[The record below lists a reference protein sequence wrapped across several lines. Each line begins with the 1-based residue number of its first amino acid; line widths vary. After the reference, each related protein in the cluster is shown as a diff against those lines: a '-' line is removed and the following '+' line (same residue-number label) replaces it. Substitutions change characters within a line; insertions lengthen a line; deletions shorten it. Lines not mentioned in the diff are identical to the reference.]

1 MSITY
6 HRAMKDRTKKEIA
19 QMKMNTLGKYIQEL
33 SAKLTEKGQELDEQ
47 ARHNLIL
54 RRVLWGSVALI
65 VIELAVIIGVM
76 K

>member
-1 MSITY
+1 
-6 HRAMKDRTKKEIA
+6 MKDRTKKEIA

-47 ARHNLIL
+47 ARHNRIL

-65 VIELAVIIGVM
+65 VIELTAIIGVM

>member
-1 MSITY
+1 MSITH

-19 QMKMNTLGKYIQEL
+19 QMKMNTLGRYIQEL

-47 ARHNLIL
+47 ARHNRIL

-65 VIELAVIIGVM
+65 VIELTVIIGVM

>member
-1 MSITY
+1 MSITM

-19 QMKMNTLGKYIQEL
+19 QMKLNTLGRYIQEL

-47 ARHNLIL
+47 ARHNKIL
-54 RRVLWGSVALI
+54 RRVLWGSVILI
-65 VIELAVIIGVM
+65 LAELGFIMGVM

>member
-1 MSITY
+1 
-6 HRAMKDRTKKEIA
+6 MKDRTKKEIA

-47 ARHNLIL
+47 ARHNRIL

-65 VIELAVIIGVM
+65 VIELTVIIGVM

>member
-1 MSITY
+1 
-6 HRAMKDRTKKEIA
+6 MKDRTKKEIA

>member
-1 MSITY
+1 
-6 HRAMKDRTKKEIA
+6 MKDRTKKEIA
-19 QMKMNTLGKYIQEL
+19 QMKLNTLGRYIQEL

-47 ARHNLIL
+47 ARHNRIL

-65 VIELAVIIGVM
+65 VAELAVIIGVM

>member
-1 MSITY
+1 MSITH

-19 QMKMNTLGKYIQEL
+19 QMQMNTLGKYIQEL

-47 ARHNLIL
+47 ARHNRIL

-65 VIELAVIIGVM
+65 VIELTVIIGVM

>member
-1 MSITY
+1 MSQTFQK
-6 HRAMKDRTKKEIA
+6 AMKDRTKKEIA

-47 ARHNLIL
+47 ARHNRIL

-65 VIELAVIIGVM
+65 VIELIVIIGVM

>member
-1 MSITY
+1 MSITH

-19 QMKMNTLGKYIQEL
+19 QMKMNTLGKYIQDL

-65 VIELAVIIGVM
+65 VIELTVIIGVM

>member
-1 MSITY
+1 MSQTLQK
-6 HRAMKDRTKKEIA
+6 AMKDRTKKEIA
-19 QMKMNTLGKYIQEL
+19 HMKMNTLGRYIQEL

-47 ARHNLIL
+47 ARHNRIL
-54 RRVLWGSVALI
+54 RRVLWCSVALI

>member
-1 MSITY
+1 
-6 HRAMKDRTKKEIA
+6 MKDRTKKEIA

-47 ARHNLIL
+47 ARHNKIL
-54 RRVLWGSVALI
+54 RRVLWGSVILI
-65 VIELAVIIGVM
+65 LAELGFIIGVM

>member
-1 MSITY
+1 MSITH

-19 QMKMNTLGKYIQEL
+19 QMKMNTLGRYIQEL
-33 SAKLTEKGQELDEQ
+33 SAKLTEKGEELDEQ
-47 ARHNLIL
+47 ARHNRIL

-65 VIELAVIIGVM
+65 VIELIVIIGVM

>member
-1 MSITY
+1 
-6 HRAMKDRTKKEIA
+6 MKDRTKKEIA

-47 ARHNLIL
+47 TRHNKIL
-54 RRVLWGSVALI
+54 RRVLWGSVILI
-65 VIELAVIIGVM
+65 LAELGFIIGVM

>member
-1 MSITY
+1 
-6 HRAMKDRTKKEIA
+6 MKDRTKKEIA
-19 QMKMNTLGKYIQEL
+19 QMKMNTLGRYIQEL

-47 ARHNLIL
+47 ARHNRIL

-65 VIELAVIIGVM
+65 VIELTVIIGVM

>member
-1 MSITY
+1 
-6 HRAMKDRTKKEIA
+6 MKDRTKKEIA

-47 ARHNLIL
+47 ARHNRIL

-65 VIELAVIIGVM
+65 VAELAVIIGVM

>member
-1 MSITY
+1 MSITH

-19 QMKMNTLGKYIQEL
+19 QMQMNTLGKYIQEL

-54 RRVLWGSVALI
+54 RRVLWASLAFIAL
-65 VIELAVIIGVM
+65 ELAVIIGVM

>member
-1 MSITY
+1 
-6 HRAMKDRTKKEIA
+6 MKDRTKKEIA
-19 QMKMNTLGKYIQEL
+19 QMKMNTLGKYIQDL

-47 ARHNLIL
+47 ARHNRIL

-65 VIELAVIIGVM
+65 VIELTVIIGVM

>member
-33 SAKLTEKGQELDEQ
+33 SSKLKDNGEKLDEQ
-47 ARHNLIL
+47 SRHNRIL
-54 RRVLWGSVALI
+54 RRVLWASLAFIAL
-65 VIELAVIIGVM
+65 ELAVIIGVM

>member
-1 MSITY
+1 
-6 HRAMKDRTKKEIA
+6 MKDMTKRERIENEIA
-19 QMKMNTLGKYIQEL
+19 YLKATRDAVTTKLGVCDAEL
-33 SAKLTEKGQELDEQ
+33 SEQ
-47 ARHNLIL
+47 IRHNRIL

>member
-1 MSITY
+1 
-6 HRAMKDRTKKEIA
+6 MKDRTKKEIA
-19 QMKMNTLGKYIQEL
+19 QMQMNTLGKYIQEL

-47 ARHNLIL
+47 ARHNRIL

-65 VIELAVIIGVM
+65 VIELTVIIGVM

>member
-1 MSITY
+1 
-6 HRAMKDRTKKEIA
+6 MKDRTKKEIA

-47 ARHNLIL
+47 TRHNKIL
-54 RRVLWGSVALI
+54 RRVLWGSVILI
-65 VIELAVIIGVM
+65 LAELCFIIGVM

>member
-1 MSITY
+1 
-6 HRAMKDRTKKEIA
+6 
-19 QMKMNTLGKYIQEL
+19 MKMNTLGKYIQEL

-47 ARHNLIL
+47 ARHNRIL

-65 VIELAVIIGVM
+65 VIELTVIIGVM

>member
-1 MSITY
+1 
-6 HRAMKDRTKKEIA
+6 MKDRTKKEIA

-47 ARHNLIL
+47 ARHNRIL
-54 RRVLWGSVALI
+54 RRVLWGSIAVIVA
-65 VIELAVIIGVM
+65 ELAVIIGVM

>member
-1 MSITY
+1 
-6 HRAMKDRTKKEIA
+6 MKDRTKKEIA

-47 ARHNLIL
+47 ARHNRIL

-65 VIELAVIIGVM
+65 VIELSVIIGVM

>member
-1 MSITY
+1 
-6 HRAMKDRTKKEIA
+6 MKDRTKKEIA

-65 VIELAVIIGVM
+65 VIELTVIIGVM

>member
-1 MSITY
+1 
-6 HRAMKDRTKKEIA
+6 MKDRTKKEIA
-19 QMKMNTLGKYIQEL
+19 QMQMNTLGKYIQEL

-65 VIELAVIIGVM
+65 VIELTVIIGVM

>member
-1 MSITY
+1 MSITTY
-6 HRAMKDRTKKEIA
+6 RAMKDRTKKEIA
-19 QMKMNTLGKYIQEL
+19 QMKMNTLGKYIQEI

-47 ARHNLIL
+47 ARHNRIL

-65 VIELAVIIGVM
+65 VIELIVIIGVM

>member
-1 MSITY
+1 MSITH

-19 QMKMNTLGKYIQEL
+19 QMKMNTLGRYTQEL

-47 ARHNLIL
+47 ARHNRIL
-54 RRVLWGSVALI
+54 RRVLWAAVALI

>member
-1 MSITY
+1 
-6 HRAMKDRTKKEIA
+6 MKDRTKKEIA
-19 QMKMNTLGKYIQEL
+19 QMKMNTLSKYIQEL

-65 VIELAVIIGVM
+65 VIELIVIIGVM

>member
-1 MSITY
+1 
-6 HRAMKDRTKKEIA
+6 MKDRTKKEIA
-19 QMKMNTLGKYIQEL
+19 QMKMNTLGKYIQDL